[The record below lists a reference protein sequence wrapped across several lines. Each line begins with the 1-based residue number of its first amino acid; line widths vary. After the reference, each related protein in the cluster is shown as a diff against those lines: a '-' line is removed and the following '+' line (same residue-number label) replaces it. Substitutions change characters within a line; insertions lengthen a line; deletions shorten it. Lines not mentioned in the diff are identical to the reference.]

1 MKEAQ
6 CVCAELPVFK
16 KNSQVSLHGSNLKHP
31 NVSVTTKN
39 NNPSVEYIKTA
50 EFTMRNFK
58 VKLIN
63 SH

>member
-16 KNSQVSLHGSNLKHP
+16 KNKFLFNLKHP